1 MTERT
6 ASELREA
13 VEEWLQRELPII
25 QMHGGT
31 SAVHEADPET
41 GEVVVELGGG
51 CAGCEVSEVTSG
63 NIEAGLLA
71 EFPEVAEVSVRV
83 PDDDAFGARGG
94 GGSVMG
100 IDRTEG
106 GRG

>member
-6 ASELREA
+6 PDELREA

-25 QMHGGT
+25 RMHGGT
-31 SAVHEADPET
+31 SAVREADPET
-41 GEVVVELGGG
+41 GDVVVELGGG
-51 CAGCEVSEVTSG
+51 CAGCEISEVTSG
-63 NIEAGLLA
+63 NIEAGLLE
-71 EFPEVAEVSVRV
+71 EFPEVEDVAVRV
-83 PDDDAFGARGG
+83 PDDEAFGTTGG

-100 IDRTEG
+100 IDRTDG